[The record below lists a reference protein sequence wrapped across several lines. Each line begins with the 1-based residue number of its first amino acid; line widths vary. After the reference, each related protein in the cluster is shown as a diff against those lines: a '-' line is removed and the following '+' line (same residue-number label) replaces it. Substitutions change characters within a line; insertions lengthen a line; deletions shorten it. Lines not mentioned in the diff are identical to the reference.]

1 MAQQIPIEQQQAVVR
16 IAQALGET
24 APGPRGQIRAIVR
37 LCGPEQA
44 QTWLEQVQAIEADGG
59 MLTEDGTRRRSPGG
73 VYFKIV
79 RDALFKAGQKELVA
93 EIFWKR
99 GARQTAGAST
109 SGAPRATAPAST
121 GWADR
126 GPLIAESRSGAG
138 KVTTVKVTV
147 IGRPAKVVERQ
158 DFTLLMMKHS
168 GALPSLPKGIP
179 VPPKVPETSYVIYIG
194 AKQWRGVASALSANP
209 DDVLIVEGA
218 QVYDA
223 EYAAITVFATNT
235 TTRALQQAKRQTQQ
249 QGG

>member
-1 MAQQIPIEQQQAVVR
+1 M
-16 IAQALGET
+16 
-24 APGPRGQIRAIVR
+24 
-37 LCGPEQA
+37 
-44 QTWLEQVQAIEADGG
+44 
-59 MLTEDGTRRRSPGG
+59 
-73 VYFKIV
+73 
-79 RDALFKAGQKELVA
+79 
-93 EIFWKR
+93 
-99 GARQTAGAST
+99 
-109 SGAPRATAPAST
+109 
-121 GWADR
+121 
-126 GPLIAESRSGAG
+126 
-138 KVTTVKVTV
+138 TTVKVTV